1 MEKIIKF
8 SNHKQCFVFLGWNF
22 PLGQPKKQCKS
33 YKKNFWAKKWPKVT
47 PYFEGKKLK

>member
-22 PLGQPKKQCKS
+22 PFGNQKNNVNPI
-33 YKKNFWAKKWPKVT
+33 KKNFGQKNGPKL
-47 PYFEGKKLK
+47 PHILREKN